1 MDEIA
6 DNVNSGRGAGS
17 FRKRWR
23 VAGLGLGALT
33 MACLVLFAGRRSE
46 PEYQG
51 RRLED
56 LLGDLVRPQAS
67 GSYQLASNAVV
78 ALGAQAL
85 PVIVRGVA
93 HTQPWHVRQYL
104 QHQGKLPPNLRAA
117 LFRWLDPHRHESF
130 RVGSLR
136 ALEIVGTNA
145 APVAAGLVSAFDRLE
160 YPLASSLAQ
169 AMVRVGPAV
178 VPPLKPHLTDADLKK
193 RGLAAFVLY
202 QLGPPSAEAAPELIA
217 GLAGSDD
224 NHCRLV
230 VQTLGRMG
238 SAVLPQVTPLLAS
251 TNVETRLV
259 AVRALNYLLPRARTV
274 TPEMM
279 GLLDDLSPTVRL
291 EAASTL
297 VNWWQR
303 PTDVWRR
310 QFRNLPADHPS
321 RALYGSSLDAFE
333 AGEARLL
340 EVLREGLSA
349 ADPKQRLEAA
359 TGLVALNRVNADV
372 IATLEALAANSNI
385 ALGELAGFFDVLQRA
400 RQQLTNANVSG
411 AQEIPPRPGTAP
423 AAQSPP
429 SADPPPADK
438 SP

>member
-1 MDEIA
+1 MDETA
-6 DNVNSGRGAGS
+6 DNVNSRRLAGS
-17 FRKRWR
+17 LRPRWL
-23 VAGLGLGALT
+23 VAGVGLGALA
-33 MACLVLFAGRRSE
+33 MVCLVASFGRRSE

-51 RRLED
+51 RQLSD
-56 LLGDLVRPQAS
+56 ILGDLVRPPAS

-117 LFRWLDPHRHESF
+117 LFRWLDPHRHEGF

-145 APVAAGLVSAFDRLE
+145 APVAAELLSAFDRLE
-160 YPLASSLAQ
+160 YPLASPLAQ

-178 VPPLKPHLTDADLKK
+178 VPHLKPHLTDADLQK
-193 RGLAAFVLY
+193 RGLAAFVMY
-202 QLGPPSAEAAPELIA
+202 QLGPLGAEAAPELIA

-224 NHCRLV
+224 LYRRLV
-230 VQTLGRMG
+230 AQTLGRMG

-259 AVRALNYLLPRARTV
+259 AVRALNYLLPHARTV

-279 GLLDDLSPTVRL
+279 RLLDDLSPTVRL

-303 PTDVWRR
+303 PTARWRQ
-310 QFRNLPADHPS
+310 QFRSLPADHPS
-321 RALYGSSLDAFE
+321 RALYGPSLGAFE

-359 TGLVALNRVNADV
+359 TRLVQLNRVNADV
-372 IATLEALAANSNI
+372 IATLEALATGLTI
-385 ALGELAGFFDVLQRA
+385 APGEWAGLTNMLQLA
-400 RQQLTNANVSG
+400 RQQGTNSSVSG
-411 AQEIPPRPGTAP
+411 EQEIPPRPGTAP